1 MIEKNSKVRIFEPGA
16 TGFVC
21 AALINELL
29 KQNYHTSVS
38 VRNINSVVP
47 FGVTKFRVGDL
58 TTHIYWLWVLN
69 GTDIINAASQAHIN
83 DELYK
88 VDVDTTLN

>member
-1 MIEKNSKVRIFEPGA
+1 
-16 TGFVC
+16 
-21 AALINELL
+21 
-29 KQNYHTSVS
+29 
-38 VRNINSVVP
+38 
-47 FGVTKFRVGDL
+47 
-58 TTHIYWLWVLN
+58 VLN